1 MPKERKL
8 FCEYGPIPYWISTQ
22 KECLKRDIKDL
33 LSKQTFA
40 RRQTAA
46 PLPHLVMQHCSVM
59 LRRLAGVDQT
69 LQQNK
74 VNNLRLAAAKINGI
88 IIEPGQTFSLWK
100 LVGNPTKRRG
110 YLPGLTIAKGVLG
123 SSVGGGMCQMAN
135 MIHWLVL
142 HSPLTITETHHH
154 SDALF
159 PDDRRRVPFGTG
171 TSIMYKNLDYRFYNG
186 TDAPVQLLVWLDG
199 DELRGQLRS
208 AAPVTD
214 IWRIEEQDHHFAQ
227 EQDGAWYRNSRIYRV
242 QLDAAGAEVSR
253 TLMLQNHSRVMY
265 DPALIPPD
273 QIRQ

>member
-1 MPKERKL
+1 MAKERKL

-22 KECLKRDIKDL
+22 KECLKRDVRDL
-33 LSKQTFA
+33 LSREKFA
-40 RRQTAA
+40 RHINTV
-46 PLPHLVMQHCSVM
+46 PLPHLVMEHSSVM
-59 LRRLAGVDQT
+59 LRRLAGVDMT

-74 VNNLRLAAAKINGI
+74 VNNLRLAAAKINGTVVA
-88 IIEPGQTFSLWK
+88 PGQTFSLWK

-110 YLPGLTIAKGVLG
+110 YLPGLTIAKGQLG
-123 SSVGGGMCQMAN
+123 SSVGGGLCQMAN

-171 TSIMYKNLDYRFYNG
+171 TSIMYKNLDYRFVNNTG
-186 TDAPVQLLVWLDG
+186 APVQLLIWLDG

-208 AAPVTD
+208 AASVADTWS
-214 IWRIEEQDHHFAQ
+214 IVEEDHHFAR
-227 EQDGAWYRNSRIYRV
+227 EPDGVWYRNSRIWRV
-242 QLDAAGAEVSR
+242 QYGPDGAEKAR

-265 DPALIPPD
+265 DPALIPAD